1 VDCSICSDVTAYACN
16 GCKRPIC
23 RAHSSLYREGAW
35 LREYCL
41 DCAPPVSLGRRQ
53 RAIVKPTPDSPSS
66 AAAAS
71 PSVPAVSS
79 PISDVPST
87 TPTIPSGVTT
97 EISPC
102 PAVFEWT
109 HTSGHKYRLVLQANP
124 DGTLRLCTESSK
136 VDSLGAD
143 SWRAPET
150 PCDGQW
156 NMSDLAQALDA
167 LQVAL
172 ARETL
177 GYPRLS

>member
-1 VDCSICSDVTAYACN
+1 MDCSICSDVTAYACN

-41 DCAPPVSLGRRQ
+41 DCSPPISLGRRQ
-53 RAIVKPTPDSPSS
+53 LALMAPTPASPSPAAAPSGPAVPSPTSDSPSS
-66 AAAAS
+66 
-71 PSVPAVSS
+71 
-79 PISDVPST
+79 
-87 TPTIPSGVTT
+87 TPTIPSNITT
-97 EISPC
+97 EISPR
-102 PAVFEWT
+102 PAVFEWM
-109 HTSGHKYRLVLQANP
+109 HTSGHKYRLVLQAHP

-143 SWRAPET
+143 SWRAPEM
-150 PCDGQW
+150 PRDGQW
-156 NMSDLAQALDA
+156 DASDLAQAMDA